1 MGRIDSRPYKSHQE
15 VYMLSKTRMD
25 AVIPAVDMKRARRFY
40 GDTLGLKEITPPD
53 AEMAKDNAMF
63 EVGDC
68 TRFLVY
74 RRPHRSKAEHTIATF
89 TVDNLEEAMD
99 DLRERGVRFEQY
111 DMPDLKT
118 DKRGI
123 VEVDGMR
130 AAWFKDSEDNILG
143 IGELPI

>member
-1 MGRIDSRPYKSHQE
+1 MLKQTRI
-15 VYMLSKTRMD
+15 D

-53 AEMAKDNAMF
+53 PEISKDNAMF

-74 RRPHRSKAEHTIATF
+74 KRPRRSKAEHTIATF
-89 TVDNLEEAMD
+89 TVDNLEETMGE
-99 DLRERGVRFEQY
+99 LRERGISFEQY
-111 DMPDLKT
+111 DMPGLKT

-123 VEVDGMR
+123 AEADGMK

-143 IGELPI
+143 IGELPF